1 MTQNFMVDDTKNA
14 WVRRFNLLSV
24 QMAMYMYAQIIEA
37 INNTVME
44 VYMKNLSS
52 KYGMI
57 LNHEEK

>member
-14 WVRRFNLLSV
+14 WVRRFHLLSV

-37 INNTVME
+37 IHNTVME

>member
-1 MTQNFMVDDTKNA
+1 MTQNFMVDDTKND